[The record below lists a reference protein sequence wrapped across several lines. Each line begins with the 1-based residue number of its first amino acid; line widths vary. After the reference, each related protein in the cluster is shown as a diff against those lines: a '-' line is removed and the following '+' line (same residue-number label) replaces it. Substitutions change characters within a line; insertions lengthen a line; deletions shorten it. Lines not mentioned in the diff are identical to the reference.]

1 MTYFEKGGIII
12 CLFSKNKKKGSN
24 DMAVMQKPRPAF
36 VLDESKAKDFFNLK
50 SNRKHNKIIE
60 MRAQSL
66 RKNLKDETKD
76 KRS

>member
-1 MTYFEKGGIII
+1 
-12 CLFSKNKKKGSN
+12 
-24 DMAVMQKPRPAF
+24 MAVMQKPRPAF